1 MSLARHNRALR
12 QENQLLRQQ
21 LDQARQRIKRLE
33 EILRQW
39 EARLASAKKN
49 SANSSKPPSSDVVKP
64 TKNKGP
70 ARRSIGGQPGHPR
83 HQRPPFRS
91 EQIDHRKEY
100 APAHCPGCGSS
111 HLERLPEPARVVQQV
126 ELVKKPF
133 HITEHT
139 AWACRCQDCGQV
151 HEGQLPQSVL
161 KTGLIGP
168 RLLALLIFMKGAMH
182 VSYSGLR
189 EFLDQGLG
197 LTVCRGFL
205 AKTMAKGAQ
214 ALAAPV
220 EQLRQ
225 LLPEQTVLNVDET
238 GHKENGKAM
247 WTWCFRAKAFV
258 LFSIRA
264 SRGSDVLIDLLG
276 QTFAGAL
283 GCDYFSAYR
292 KFMGTMS
299 GTVQFCLAHL
309 IRDVKF
315 LAEHPDL
322 RIQLYAQPLLG
333 AVHRLFALIHE
344 QIHHPRPDF
353 QERLERQKQRII
365 QLATDTAAL
374 SPIDW
379 YVQKNFPE
387 VVNMA
392 ERFRK
397 HGQAYFTFITTPGI
411 DPTNNLAEQ
420 AIRFVVID
428 RHVTQGTRSQ
438 KGRAFCERIWTVI
451 ATCRLTKRSILEFL
465 SQAVQ
470 AWTKNH
476 AAPSLVP
483 VDSS

>member
-1 MSLARHNRALR
+1 MSVARPKRTLQ
-12 QENQLLRQQ
+12 QENRHLRQQ
-21 LDQARQRIKRLE
+21 LDQARQTIQGLE
-33 EILRQW
+33 EKVRQL
-39 EARLASAKKN
+39 EARLASAQKN
-49 SANSSKPPSSDVVKP
+49 SATSSKPPSSDVVKP
-64 TKNKGP
+64 KKNKRS
-70 ARRSIGGQPGHPR
+70 ARRSIGGQPGHPQ
-83 HQRPPFRS
+83 HQRRPFGPA
-91 EQIDHRKEY
+91 QIAHRKEY
-100 APAHCPGCGSS
+100 APKHCPGCGSS
-111 HLERLPEPARVVQQV
+111 HWQRLPEPARVVQQV

-133 HITEHT
+133 RVTEHT

-168 RLLALLIFMKGAMH
+168 RLMALLIFMKGALH
-182 VSYSGLR
+182 VSYSGLQ
-189 EFLDQGLG
+189 EFLEQGLG
-197 LTVCRGFL
+197 LTVCRGLL
-205 AKTMAKGAQ
+205 AKVMAKGAQ
-214 ALAAPV
+214 ALATPV

-225 LLPEQTVLNVDET
+225 LLPAQARLNVDET

-247 WTWCFRAKAFV
+247 WTWCFRAKEFV
-258 LFSIRA
+258 LFTIRA

-276 QTFAGAL
+276 QAFAGAL

-322 RIQLYAQPLLG
+322 QIQLYAQPLLE
-333 AVHRLFALIHE
+333 ALRRLFALIHAQVE
-344 QIHHPRPDF
+344 NPRPDF

-365 QLATDTAAL
+365 DLATDTAAV

-387 VVNMA
+387 IVNMA

-397 HGQAYFTFITTPGI
+397 HGQAYFTFITTPGL
-411 DPTNNLAEQ
+411 DPTNNMAEQ

-428 RHVTQGTRSQ
+428 RHVTQGTRSP
-438 KGRAFCERIWTVI
+438 KGRTFCERIWTVI
-451 ATCRLTKRSILEFL
+451 ATCRLTKRSILQFL
-465 SQAVQ
+465 SQAVE
-470 AWTKNH
+470 AWAKNH

-483 VDSS
+483 ADSS